1 MKRFKETG
9 SVNDRPQSGKTGLD
23 VETVSSAGRD
33 FKQSPQKSL
42 KQASLELWIP
52 KTGVHKI
59 IRVKLPQQPSKIEVH
74 AVLQEEDN
82 HVQLTLCHQ

>member
-1 MKRFKETG
+1 MKQFKGTG
-9 SVNDRPQSGKTGLD
+9 SVNDRPQGGRPGLD
-23 VETVSSAGRD
+23 VETVSSAEKA

-42 KQASLELWIP
+42 KQASLELQIP

-59 IRVKLPQQPSKIEVH
+59 IRVKLPQQPSKIKVH
-74 AVLQEEDN
+74 AMLQEEDN